1 MFLARGTYHENRRM
15 IEYSLEFWRYVST
28 TDRKSIERSES
39 FPFAIILNSE
49 IAAYAAVKS
58 TTDAVDEILGL
69 CPRVK

>member
-1 MFLARGTYHENRRM
+1 M

-28 TDRKSIERSES
+28 TGRKSVERSES

-58 TTDAVDEILGL
+58 TSATLVKSSDFVLG
-69 CPRVK
+69 